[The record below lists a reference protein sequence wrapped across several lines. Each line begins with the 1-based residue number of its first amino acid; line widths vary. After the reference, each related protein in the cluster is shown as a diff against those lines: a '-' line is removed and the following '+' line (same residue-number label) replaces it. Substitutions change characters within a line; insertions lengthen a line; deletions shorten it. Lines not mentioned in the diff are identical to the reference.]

1 MVELTPDNLGGCP
14 GREND
19 GVKGLMSE
27 FNVIKDLENIC
38 VAGAQ

>member
-1 MVELTPDNLGGCP
+1 MELIFDNLGGCL

-38 VAGAQ
+38 VVGV